1 VASEATRFGGGLTV
15 NLPQFSF
22 QYGVMFAEQNKNAI
36 RRALPEWVNVV
47 EIKEFPNAPKKSE
60 GWIVYHRCCCKTKEL
75 LFSKTRHKATIK
87 QTAAALAKAIERAHG
102 VCQPAGEATTTAAA
116 APAIKRTLQ
125 ESEDDLSRATKRLR
139 AAESKQAEL
148 QRHLDAA
155 ALDQIKL
162 EKQRAVDLKAA
173 KRRAVVIDT
182 DNWQQ
187 WPKDVTGRKGKSDAM
202 TTDVTGVLAC
212 MRYWCKGSVGKLLQ
226 LVLAV
231 ISALGTRGIPAGD

>member
-1 VASEATRFGGGLTV
+1 MRHQNKGIFNHNTNLEWLLVASEATRFGGGLTV

-125 ESEDDLSRATKRLR
+125 ESEDDLSRATKWLR

-187 WPKDVTGRKGKSDAM
+187 
-202 TTDVTGVLAC
+202 
-212 MRYWCKGSVGKLLQ
+212 
-226 LVLAV
+226 
-231 ISALGTRGIPAGD
+231 